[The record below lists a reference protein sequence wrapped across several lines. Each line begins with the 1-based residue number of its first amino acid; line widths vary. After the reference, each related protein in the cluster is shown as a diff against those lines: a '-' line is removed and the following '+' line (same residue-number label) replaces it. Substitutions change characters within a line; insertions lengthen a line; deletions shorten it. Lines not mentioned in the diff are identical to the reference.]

1 MSSINRDHNTVLF
14 ISIINVIAR
23 NSGTKTNKAVALTT
37 AAYRFSKILYI
48 ERLLHL
54 TEIMDD
60 RCLQMSLPQ
69 KCQKQYSADIPIN

>member
-14 ISIINVIAR
+14 ISI
-23 NSGTKTNKAVALTT
+23 T
-37 AAYRFSKILYI
+37 YRFSKILYI